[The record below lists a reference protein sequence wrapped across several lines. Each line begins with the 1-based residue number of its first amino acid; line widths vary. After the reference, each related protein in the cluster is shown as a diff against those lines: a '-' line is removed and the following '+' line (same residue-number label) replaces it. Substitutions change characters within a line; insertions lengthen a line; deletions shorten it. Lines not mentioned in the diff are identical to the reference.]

1 MEMFTQTMAAVLS
14 VYLTVVV
21 GWFISRRRLF
31 DEGFPAMGT
40 RVVVNILY
48 PALMLRFV
56 MNNEA
61 LRIPENL
68 ILPPLLGFGLMALG
82 LVIARAVARVCK
94 LGDDAAQRTFAFV
107 TAINNYGYIPI
118 PLCIALFDAST
129 VGVLMVFNMGME
141 AAVWIFGPLTLS
153 GKQFSI
159 KNLKALVNPVLIA
172 LFLGLTLN
180 LCHAQEHMPAFASKT
195 LTEFLT
201 LLGNAAIPL
210 ALLLIG
216 ATLHNILRQFG
227 FKADWPVIGW
237 GVFLR
242 QLAIPAVMIALVAFL
257 PMSIELR
264 KVLVVQAAMPCGI
277 FPILMSAHYGGKP
290 MAALQVALS
299 TSVCALALTPLWL
312 IFGMKLVG

>member
-1 MEMFTQTMAAVLS
+1 MEMFTETMAAVLS
-14 VYLTVVV
+14 VYLAVVV
-21 GWFISRRRLF
+21 GWFISRRKLF
-31 DEGFPAMGT
+31 DEAFPAMGT

-56 MNNEA
+56 MNNAA

-82 LVIARAVARVCK
+82 LGVSRLVARWGK
-94 LGDDAAQRTFAFV
+94 LGDDAQRRTFSFV

-118 PLCIALFDAST
+118 PLCIVLFDAST

-141 AAVWIFGPLTLS
+141 AAVWVFGPLTLS
-153 GKQFSI
+153 GKQFNF
-159 KNLKALVNPVLIA
+159 KNLKALINPVLVA
-172 LFLGLTLN
+172 LFLGLVLN
-180 LCHAQEHMPAFASKT
+180 LCHFQEHLPEFAVKT

-242 QLAIPAVMIALVAFL
+242 QIALPGLMILLVAFL
-257 PMSIELR
+257 PMSGELR

-277 FPILMSAHYGGKP
+277 FPILMSAHYGGSP
-290 MAALQVALS
+290 MTALQVALS
-299 TSVCALALTPLWL
+299 TSLCALILTPVWL
-312 IFGMKLVG
+312 IFGMQLVG